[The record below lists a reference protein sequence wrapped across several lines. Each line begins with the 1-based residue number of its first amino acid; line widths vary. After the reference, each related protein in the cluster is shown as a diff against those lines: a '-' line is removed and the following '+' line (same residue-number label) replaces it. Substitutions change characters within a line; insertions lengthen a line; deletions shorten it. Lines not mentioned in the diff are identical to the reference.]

1 MTSARRLIAAVSLAA
16 GAAALAAPTAQ
27 ASAPVP
33 APDAGKLSVL
43 STVDDLGKSGMPEE
57 QRAQMPTLENQ
68 LSGLNQVH
76 QLNQLHQLTD
86 LVAPVT
92 NALPAVQ

>member
-16 GAAALAAPTAQ
+16 GAAALAAPAAQ
-27 ASAPVP
+27 AAPVP

-43 STVDDLGKSGMPEE
+43 STVDDLATSGMPEE
-57 QRAQMPTLENQ
+57 QRAQMPTMERQ

-76 QLNQLHQLTD
+76 ELNQLHQLTD